1 MSTILQTTLKTLL
14 ILLIPILFVLGSVL
28 LLTNESYIAYEYGKA
43 NFPVDRYGFSPQL
56 RFILASTNI
65 HYVRAHLPENEL
77 FRQTLNGIS
86 LYSAPEIMHMMDVRA
101 VFQLVIQFWQ
111 SVFVLFVILGY
122 VLWKD
127 NLLTTFWSGIEWGG
141 FLTAGLMLTIALL
154 VFFAWQTSFELFHR
168 LLFLPGSWLFSYK
181 DTLIR
186 LFPMQFWVD
195 ATLTISFLSFA
206 GGLLLSL
213 IGWRGQEAVA
223 KRAADISLQA

>member
-1 MSTILQTTLKTLL
+1 MSTILHTTLKTLL
-14 ILLIPILFVLGSVL
+14 ILLIPILLVLGSIL
-28 LLTNESYIAYEYGKA
+28 LLTNESYLAYEYGKA
-43 NFPVDRYGFSPQL
+43 NFPADRYGFSPQL

-86 LYSAPEIMHMMDVRA
+86 VYSAPEITHMMDVRA
-101 VFQLVIQFWQ
+101 VFQTVIQFWQ

-122 VLWKD
+122 LLWKH

-141 FLTAGLMLTIALL
+141 ILAAGLMLTIALL
-154 VFFAWQTSFELFHR
+154 AFFAWQTSFELFHR

-195 ATLTISFLSFA
+195 ATLIISILSFA
-206 GGLLLSL
+206 GGLLLAL

-223 KRAADISLQA
+223 RRAACPLQPA